1 VKQRIILKKLLKF
14 LKREVYMKQEF
25 IGYPSTTQKASFTAS
40 SARITNAVGD
50 YINVVRLIAT
60 QDCFVKIGQG
70 SISATT
76 SDTFLKASVAEYFR
90 CHPGE
95 KVAAIRLSADGDL
108 YVTEMTQ

>member
-1 VKQRIILKKLLKF
+1 MKG
-14 LKREVYMKQEF
+14 VY
-25 IGYPSTTQKASFTAS
+25 YPLTTQKASFTAT

-50 YINVVRLIAT
+50 FVNVVRLIAT

-76 SDTFLKASVAEYFR
+76 SDVFLKANEAEYFR

-95 KVAAIRLSADGDL
+95 KVAAIRSSADGDL
-108 YVTEMTQ
+108 YITEMTQ